1 MTSRERASVAAKDPS
16 LSPRRRVA
24 GVGECDPARCPCD
37 DKACVLSRYA
47 RATATA
53 GGSPTSRSRLH
64 ATEQAVADRLVGV
77 PVDMPAMA
85 AVSNIYRAANAVR
98 NHLER
103 RVLAAHGLTWT
114 AWVVMWVIW
123 IWGEI
128 ESRHLAAEAGISK
141 ATLTGV
147 QKTLVAKGL
156 VDRKVHPDDARR
168 TLLSLTDPGLLL
180 MGEVLPAFNAEETR
194 VTGDLD
200 EDSVLSLARSLR
212 TVVLRAE
219 RS

>member
-1 MTSRERASVAAKDPS
+1 
-16 LSPRRRVA
+16 
-24 GVGECDPARCPCD
+24 
-37 DKACVLSRYA
+37 VLSRYA
-47 RATATA
+47 RATAVA
-53 GGSPTSRSRLH
+53 SGPPTSGHRLH
-64 ATEQAVADRLVGV
+64 STEQVVAERLVGV

-123 IWGEI
+123 IWGQI
-128 ESRHLAAEAGISK
+128 ESRHVAAEAGISK

-156 VDRKVHPDDARR
+156 VNRKVHPDDARR
-168 TLLSLTDPGLLL
+168 TLLSLTDAGLLL
-180 MGEVLPAFNAEETR
+180 MGEVLPAFNAEETQ

-200 EDSVLSLARSLR
+200 EESVLSLARSLR
-212 TVVLRAE
+212 TVVTRAE
-219 RS
+219 GS

>member
-1 MTSRERASVAAKDPS
+1 VE
-16 LSPRRRVA
+16 
-24 GVGECDPARCPCD
+24 ECDPARCPCD

-47 RATATA
+47 RATGAA
-53 GGSPTSRSRLH
+53 AVGSPTNGSRLH

-128 ESRHLAAEAGISK
+128 ESRHVAAEAGISK

-156 VDRKVHPDDARR
+156 VDRKVHPDDGRR
-168 TLLSLTDPGLLL
+168 TLLSLTGAGLVL

-200 EDSVLSLARSLR
+200 EESVLTLARSLR
-212 TVVLRAE
+212 TVVLSAE
-219 RS
+219 GS

>member
-1 MTSRERASVAAKDPS
+1 
-16 LSPRRRVA
+16 VA

-47 RATATA
+47 RATGAA
-53 GGSPTSRSRLH
+53 AVGSPTNGSRLH

-128 ESRHLAAEAGISK
+128 ESRHVAAEAGISK